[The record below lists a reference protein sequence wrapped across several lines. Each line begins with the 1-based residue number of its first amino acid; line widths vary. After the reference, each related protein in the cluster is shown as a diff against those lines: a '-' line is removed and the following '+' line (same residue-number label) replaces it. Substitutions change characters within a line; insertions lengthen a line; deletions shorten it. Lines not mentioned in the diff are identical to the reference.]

1 MARPVWRTRSA
12 RCSSMSCPW
21 ALVRLTQPPSW
32 QDTRPH
38 GAARQPTASLPSS
51 LSGFD
56 GLRPRRRDAR
66 VERWVAAV
74 ANGELVASHRERR
87 HGDAGVTRVEGG
99 LADQVAV
106 VEEPDGP
113 GWRSTGAGDGSD
125 QGDGLA
131 GRRRA

>member
-56 GLRPRRRDAR
+56 GLRPRCRDAR

-74 ANGELVASHRERR
+74 AAEMGAEPRDAGPSKNSTVPVGAPPPDETVAVNVTELGAVTGFRDERR
-87 HGDAGVTRVEGG
+87 ETADGT
-99 LADQVAV
+99 LA
-106 VEEPDGP
+106 
-113 GWRSTGAGDGSD
+113 SC
-125 QGDGLA
+125 
-131 GRRRA
+131 